1 METIL
6 VVDDEE
12 TILDLLQINLNRA
25 GYRVLTASTGNEA
38 ISTAKTSPVDLVL
51 LDLQLPDMDGNQV
64 TEQIRKI
71 SSIPIIF
78 VTARGSD
85 LDRILGLE
93 KGADDYITKPF
104 NPREVV
110 ARVRAVLRRLAGR
123 DQEKRIVVGSLSLDI
138 LKRKAVFQDRALEL
152 SPKEFDLLH
161 YFALNPGRILAREE
175 ILKQVWGSENLDSRT
190 LDVHVKNL
198 REKMKNDLILKTV
211 WGKGYILKMI

>member
-1 METIL
+1 M
-6 VVDDEE
+6 DDEE